1 MTRCHARTDE
11 TGPTAWTTCR
21 TIGIREGRI
30 PNMEDRTAELT
41 DRTVNFATALAARA
55 RTTDP
60 LDGTGATRGV
70 NAAYAHMSRTMTEL
84 GIHIP
89 QEAPLPQPGPGEYA
103 ATAENLYHDLIA
115 GRPSAGSTD
124 GHVLIRLAQAINRAW
139 AELTLANGTS
149 QAFHAGDIDG

>member
-1 MTRCHARTDE
+1 MDDMPDHRHRGRKNPEHGRQNSRTDRPDGE
-11 TGPTAWTTCR
+11 PRDGPR
-21 TIGIREGRI
+21 
-30 PNMEDRTAELT
+30 
-41 DRTVNFATALAARA
+41 RTVNLATALAARA
-55 RTTDP
+55 RATDP

-124 GHVLIRLAQAINRAW
+124 GHVLIRLAQAVNRAW

>member
-11 TGPTAWTTCR
+11 TGPTAWMTCR
-21 TIGIREGRI
+21 TIGIGEGRI

-41 DRTVNFATALAARA
+41 DRTVNFATALAARVRA
-55 RTTDP
+55 ADP
-60 LDGTGATRGV
+60 LDGTGAMRGV

-89 QEAPLPQPGPGEYA
+89 QEVPLPQPGPGEYA

-124 GHVLIRLAQAINRAW
+124 GHVLIRLAQAVNRAW

>member
-1 MTRCHARTDE
+1 
-11 TGPTAWTTCR
+11 
-21 TIGIREGRI
+21 
-30 PNMEDRTAELT
+30 MEDRTAELT
-41 DRTVNFATALAARA
+41 DRTVNFATVLAARA
-55 RTTDP
+55 RAADP

-70 NAAYAHMSRTMTEL
+70 NAAYAHMSRT
-84 GIHIP
+84 
-89 QEAPLPQPGPGEYA
+89 GEYA

-124 GHVLIRLAQAINRAW
+124 GHVLIRLAQAVNRAW

>member
-1 MTRCHARTDE
+1 
-11 TGPTAWTTCR
+11 
-21 TIGIREGRI
+21 
-30 PNMEDRTAELT
+30 MEDRTAELT

-55 RTTDP
+55 RATDP

-124 GHVLIRLAQAINRAW
+124 GHVLIRLAQAVNRAW
-139 AELTLANGTS
+139 AELTFANGTS